1 MQDVDS
7 AVIARC
13 EGQNYAHMSEL
24 PAQGVRDVVGYGDAQ
39 HLRKDC

>member
-13 EGQNYAHMSEL
+13 EGQNYAQMTEL
-24 PAQGVRDVVGYGDAQ
+24 PSQGVRDVVGYGDAQ